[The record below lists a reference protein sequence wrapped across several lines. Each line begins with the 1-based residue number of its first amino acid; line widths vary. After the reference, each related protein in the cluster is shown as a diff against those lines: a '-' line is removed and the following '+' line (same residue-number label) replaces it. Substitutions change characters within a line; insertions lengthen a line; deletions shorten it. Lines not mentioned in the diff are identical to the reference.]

1 MQLIR
6 FLRAIIAL
14 HPRPEVRG
22 FTANEVNIEKP
33 YSKRL
38 LFRIFYLKLT
48 KYRIDTKRCV
58 NRTLTTQTSIL

>member
-1 MQLIR
+1 M
-6 FLRAIIAL
+6 RAIIAL

-38 LFRIFYLKLT
+38 LFRIFGGVSKSMLISDIAIINIKE
-48 KYRIDTKRCV
+48 R
-58 NRTLTTQTSIL
+58 